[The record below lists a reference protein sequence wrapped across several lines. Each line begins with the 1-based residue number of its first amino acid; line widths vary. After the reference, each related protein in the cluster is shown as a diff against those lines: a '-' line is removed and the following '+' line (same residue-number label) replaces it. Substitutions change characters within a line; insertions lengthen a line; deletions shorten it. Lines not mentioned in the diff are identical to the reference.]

1 MAEGILSR
9 LVVRARLT
17 PKCVRAD
24 QSGGVAMTFA
34 LLFPILLL
42 VSGVSVDFADL
53 RAKRSMLQDVADA
66 SALAAARE
74 FRLSNANSQTLA
86 QVATASAEASL
97 TLQDLTATVIPM
109 VDLTNRTV
117 TVKLSMSASTM
128 MLKFVESASRIEVV
142 ATARMVGGA
151 PICVIGLNT
160 SSNHTVELDKY
171 AQLSAGGC
179 SVYSNSIKPS
189 GLVAR
194 DFATIE
200 AAFICSAGGKLKLGK
215 GNFSPAPQSDCPVM
229 ADPLASRNLP
239 DASGC
244 LKTKANYK
252 GGTVQLVPGTY
263 CAGVTIDKGAK
274 VVLAPGIYVFKDGPL
289 VVKGGSR
296 LNGTNVALHFVG
308 KNAELNLQADSQ
320 ISITAPKSG
329 MMAGILISEDR
340 NNSTNLVH
348 KINSNDAHTLLGT
361 IYLPKGTLYIGAQ
374 APVAEESA
382 YTIVVANRFRL
393 SEGPT
398 IVLNTKY
405 DETDVPVPEGVGSL
419 SGKTFLAE

>member
-24 QSGGVAMTFA
+24 QSGGVAMTFG
-34 LLFPILLL
+34 LLFPVLLL
-42 VSGVSVDFADL
+42 VSGVVVDYTGFLAT
-53 RAKRSMLQDVADA
+53 RSMLKDAADA

-74 FRLSNANSQTLA
+74 FRLGNANTKTLA
-86 QVATASAEASL
+86 QVATSNAQDYLA
-97 TLQDLTATVIPM
+97 LQDLTATVTTS
-109 VDLTNRTV
+109 VDLTNRAV
-117 TVKLSMSASTM
+117 SVKLSTVAPTM
-128 MLKFVESASRIEVV
+128 VLKFVEFATRIEVV
-142 ATARMVGGA
+142 STARMVGGA

-179 SVYSNSIKPS
+179 SVYSNSKKPS

-215 GNFSPAPQSDCPVM
+215 GEFSPAPQSDCPVM

-289 VVKGGSR
+289 VVKGGSS
-296 LNGTNVALHFVG
+296 LKGTNVALHFVG
-308 KNAELNLQADSQ
+308 KNAELDLQTDSQ

-348 KINSNDAHTLLGT
+348 RINSNDAPTLLGT
-361 IYLPKGTLYIGAQ
+361 IYLPRGTLYVGAQ

-398 IVLNTKY
+398 IVLNTNY
-405 DETDVPVPEGVGSL
+405 DETDVPVPDGVGSL
-419 SGKTFLAE
+419 SGKTFLSE